1 MSSAT
6 RFLDVLLIAA
16 ALFLA
21 CFCVLLFRS
30 FNQAPPFEGPVG
42 GYLPLPAFQSK
53 IESCKFSAHRRI
65 LISGWIARPG
75 QRRGK
80 HTTTVV
86 IRDAADGR
94 FYAMK
99 TDLPP
104 RRDVSKRLNYL
115 LGDKIDYTTS
125 GFAASLNLQK
135 AGHRIREGQL
145 YIAYDEGESYTLVP
159 TTCSFSGAR

>member
-6 RFLDVLLIAA
+6 RFLNVLLIAA

-21 CFCVLLFRS
+21 CFYALLFKG
-30 FNQAPPFEGPVG
+30 FNRAPLFEGPVG
-42 GYLPLPAFQSK
+42 GAQSALQSK

-65 LISGWIARPG
+65 LISGWVARPG

-94 FYAMK
+94 LYAME

-104 RRDVSKRLNYL
+104 RRDVSDKLNKL
-115 LGDKIDYTTS
+115 FGDRIDYTTS

-135 AGHRIREGQL
+135 AGHRIRQGRL
-145 YIAYDEGESYTLVP
+145 YIAYDEGDSYTLIP
-159 TTCSFSGAR
+159 TTCSFSGA

>member
-6 RFLDVLLIAA
+6 RFLDVLLVAA

-21 CFCVLLFRS
+21 CFYVLLFRT
-30 FNQAPPFEGPVG
+30 FNQSPPFEGPVG
-42 GYLPLPAFQSK
+42 GSLPLQAFQSE
-53 IESCKFSAHRRI
+53 IESCKFSARRRI

-94 FYAMK
+94 LYAME

-104 RRDVSKRLNYL
+104 RRDVSRTLNNQ
-115 LGDKIDYTTS
+115 LGDTIDYTTS

-145 YIAYDEGESYTLVP
+145 YIAYDEGGSYTLVP
-159 TTCSFSGAR
+159 TACSFSGAR

>member
-6 RFLDVLLIAA
+6 RLLDVLLIAA

-21 CFCVLLFRS
+21 CFYVLVFRS

-42 GYLPLPAFQSK
+42 RYLPLQAFQSK
-53 IESCKFSAHRRI
+53 IESCKFSAYRRI
-65 LISGWIARPG
+65 LISGWVARPG

-80 HTTTVV
+80 HSTTVV

-94 FYAMK
+94 LFAME

-104 RRDVSKRLNYL
+104 RRDVSRKLNKL
-115 LGDKIDYTTS
+115 LGDSVDYTTS
-125 GFAASLNLQK
+125 GFSASLNLRK
-135 AGHRIREGQL
+135 AGHLIREGRL
-145 YIAYDEGESYTLVP
+145 YIAYDEGKSYTLIP